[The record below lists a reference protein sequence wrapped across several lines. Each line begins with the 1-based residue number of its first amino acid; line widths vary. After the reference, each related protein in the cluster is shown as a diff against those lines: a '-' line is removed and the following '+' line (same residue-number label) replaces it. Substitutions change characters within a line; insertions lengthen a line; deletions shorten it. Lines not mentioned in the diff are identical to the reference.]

1 LWLPNATEGA
11 TAAPEKITWAGIRR
25 LPTFGK
31 DSYFW
36 LVVLVVV
43 VGLVFLVLCFLA
55 FFAGAVVLWLVD
67 WPLAGAF
74 CAAKIGRAAAAKTI
88 ASKLFFMLILLE
100 GIYLSRQFHLP
111 AEPL

>member
-1 LWLPNATEGA
+1 VGRNHC
-11 TAAPEKITWAGIRR
+11 

-31 DSYFW
+31 DSYFWYDGYFW

-67 WPLAGAF
+67 WPVAGVF
-74 CAAKIGRAAAAKTI
+74 CPANVIGTAAAAKTI
-88 ASKLFFMLILLE
+88 ASKLFFMLVLLE
-100 GIYLSRQFHLP
+100 GIYLPSIPSSGRTALNTIDSKG
-111 AEPL
+111 